1 MNPSFSD
8 SESARRNLGKPCLL
22 LRAVPVEK
30 MFIRSKVNV
39 RSRKTE
45 LRHALRCTSDRRR
58 NYSHAAEAKL
68 RVIVIEAGRTL
79 LLERDAIADFANRSE
94 ISIVVR

>member
-1 MNPSFSD
+1 MRFD
-8 SESARRNLGKPCLL
+8 
-22 LRAVPVEK
+22 VPVIGVE
-30 MFIRSKVNV
+30 
-39 RSRKTE
+39 TT
-45 LRHALRCTSDRRR
+45 L
-58 NYSHAAEAKL
+58 HAAEVKL